1 MFEPNLNALREQA
14 MRNCDVWRSVRGRD
28 YLVYPGSS
36 GSAYDREVRQGSG
49 GREGRR
55 AVSWGLGAH
64 GKHCTLDLSL
74 RVVGRCGGGSKKGSN
89 MISLILKKKIPLV
102 STQIESRGQ

>member
-74 RVVGRCGGGSKKGSN
+74 RVVGRCGRALRKGA
-89 MISLILKKKIPLV
+89 
-102 STQIESRGQ
+102 T